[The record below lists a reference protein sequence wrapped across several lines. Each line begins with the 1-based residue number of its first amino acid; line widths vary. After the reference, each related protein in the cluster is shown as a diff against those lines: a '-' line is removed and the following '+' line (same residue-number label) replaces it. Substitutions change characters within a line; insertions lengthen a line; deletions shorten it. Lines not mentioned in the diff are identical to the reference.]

1 MFYVYE
7 KQHSGRKD
15 FDEINFESESMQ
27 RYEKLLR
34 LSIYNFDFCKDWFFF
49 FFFFFVRAT
58 L

>member
-1 MFYVYE
+1 MSYVYE

-34 LSIYNFDFCKDWFFF
+34 LSIYYFDFCKDWFFF
-49 FFFFFVRAT
+49 FFFVRAT

>member
-1 MFYVYE
+1 MSYVYE

-34 LSIYNFDFCKDWFFF
+34 LSIYNLDFCKDWFL
-49 FFFFFVRAT
+49 FFFFVRAT